1 MAEDYFLKIDGI
13 DGESQDK
20 THGNEIEI
28 NSISFGVSQTGG
40 MGYGGG
46 GGVGKAAFQDISF
59 SKRTDKATCK
69 IMEACAKG
77 THIKEIVFTARKA
90 GDKPLEY
97 IKITMKEVIVTS
109 VSTGGSG
116 GEDRLTENVT
126 LNFAQVKFDYTPQDS
141 KGTVA
146 GDKTFAWHI
155 AENHEA

>member
-40 MGYGGG
+40 LGYGGG

-97 IKITMKEVIVTS
+97 LV
-109 VSTGGSG
+109 
-116 GEDRLTENVT
+116 VT
-126 LNFAQVKFDYTPQDS
+126 LNDVIITSHQMQGSPDGAMFENVSFNFTKVKFKYNEQDE
-141 KGTVA
+141 KGNKKGGNEFGWNIKQNATA
-146 GDKTFAWHI
+146 
-155 AENHEA
+155 